1 VLRYSK
7 DFGLIAPTE
16 TICLDCL
23 KLPANPW
30 NHFSKRGVGG
40 KCYSFPVDWW
50 AQLQMNIKQVAK
62 KARVSTATVS
72 RIINDSSLVSPET
85 ARRVWRIIRKVSG
98 QLSSG

>member
-1 VLRYSK
+1 
-7 DFGLIAPTE
+7 
-16 TICLDCL
+16 
-23 KLPANPW
+23 
-30 NHFSKRGVGG
+30 
-40 KCYSFPVDWW
+40 
-50 AQLQMNIKQVAK
+50 MNIKQVAK